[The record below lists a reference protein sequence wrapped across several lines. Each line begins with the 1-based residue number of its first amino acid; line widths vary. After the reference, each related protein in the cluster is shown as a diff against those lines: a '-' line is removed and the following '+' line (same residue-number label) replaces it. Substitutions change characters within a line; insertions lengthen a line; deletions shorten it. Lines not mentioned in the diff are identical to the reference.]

1 MKQGDNL
8 KPTTMEKKTIKQN
21 ANNIMWV
28 EYWIQKAHPSFEDYE
43 LFAERY
49 DDYRWICEIKLPLIE
64 KSVKSISEKEVNA
77 MLNASEKAAK
87 LIDEYMKEHPEL
99 KIINRFKGKRWEI
112 VSDETGKFL
121 SMGMSS
127 AWRREQGKQMEKMTK
142 DSLET
147 IKKAIK
153 RLAKINGTSKNLFIQ
168 VLDQSL
174 FDDGESIQ
182 DIMHEV
188 IDKIENNYHMSHTTT
203 VCYDKDGDSVI
214 AVGYTLPVN
223 KGGER

>member
-1 MKQGDNL
+1 MK
-8 KPTTMEKKTIKQN
+8 KIKFKKN

-28 EYWIQKAHPSFEDYE
+28 EYWIRKAHPSFEEYE
-43 LFAERY
+43 LTADKY

-127 AWRREQGKQMEKMTK
+127 AWRREQGKQMEKMMK
-142 DSLET
+142 DSIKT
-147 IKKAIK
+147 VKKAIK
-153 RLAKINGTSKNLFIQ
+153 KLAKINGTSKNLYIQ

-174 FDDGESIQ
+174 FDGDKTIEE
-182 DIMHEV
+182 IMHEV
-188 IDKIENNYHMSHTTT
+188 NVKIKNDYHISNMT

-214 AVGYTLPVN
+214 VVGYTIP
-223 KGGER
+223 KEEGGLN

>member
-1 MKQGDNL
+1 
-8 KPTTMEKKTIKQN
+8 MEKIKFKKN

-28 EYWIQKAHPSFEDYE
+28 EYWISKAHPSFEEYE
-43 LFAERY
+43 LTADKY
-49 DDYRWICEIKLPLIE
+49 DDYRWICEINLPLIN
-64 KSVKSISEKEVNA
+64 KTVKSISEKEINA

-87 LIDEYMKEHPEL
+87 LIDEYMKNHPEL
-99 KIINRFKGKRWEI
+99 EIRNVFKGKRWEI
-112 VSDETGKFL
+112 NGDENGKLL

-127 AWRREQGKQMEKMTK
+127 AWRSERGKQMEKMTK
-142 DSLET
+142 NSLET

-174 FDDGESIQ
+174 FDEDKSIQ
-182 DIMHEV
+182 DVMYEV
-188 IDKIENNYHMSHTTT
+188 NDKIENDYHMRNMT

-214 AVGYTLPVN
+214 VIGYTFPS
-223 KGGER
+223 KEGGLN

>member
-1 MKQGDNL
+1 
-8 KPTTMEKKTIKQN
+8 MENQQFKKN

-28 EYWIQKAHPSFEDYE
+28 EYWIRKAHPSFEEYE
-43 LFAERY
+43 LYAERY
-49 DDYRWICEIKLPLIE
+49 DDYRWICEIELPLIN
-64 KSVKSISEKEVNA
+64 KTVKSISEKEVNA
-77 MLNASEKAAK
+77 MLNVSEKAAK

-99 KIINRFKGKRWEI
+99 VIRNSFKGKRWEI

-127 AWRREQGKQMEKMTK
+127 AWRREQGKQMEKMTR

-147 IKKAIK
+147 VKKAIK

-174 FDDGESIQ
+174 FDEDKSIQ
-182 DIMHEV
+182 DIMYEV
-188 IDKIENNYHMSHTTT
+188 NDKIENDYHMTNMT

-214 AVGYTLPVN
+214 VVGYTFPSE
-223 KGGER
+223 KGGRN

>member
-1 MKQGDNL
+1 
-8 KPTTMEKKTIKQN
+8 MENQQFKKN

-28 EYWIQKAHPSFEDYE
+28 EYWIRKAHPSFEEYE
-43 LFAERY
+43 LYAERY
-49 DDYRWICEIKLPLIE
+49 DNYRWICEIELPIIN
-64 KSVKSISEKEVNA
+64 KTVKSISEKEVNA
-77 MLNASEKAAK
+77 MLNASGKAAK

-99 KIINRFKGKRWEI
+99 VIRNSFKGKRWEI

-142 DSLET
+142 DSLEAV
-147 IKKAIK
+147 KKAIK
-153 RLAKINGTSKNLFIQ
+153 RIAKINGTSKNLFIQ

-174 FDDGESIQ
+174 FDEDKPIR
-182 DIMHEV
+182 DIMYEV
-188 IDKIENNYHMSHTTT
+188 NDKIENDYHMTNMT

-214 AVGYTLPVN
+214 VVGYTFPSE
-223 KGGER
+223 KGGRN

>member
-1 MKQGDNL
+1 
-8 KPTTMEKKTIKQN
+8 MENQQFKKN

-28 EYWIQKAHPSFEDYE
+28 EYWIRKAHPSFEEYE
-43 LFAERY
+43 LYAERY
-49 DDYRWICEIKLPLIE
+49 DDYRWICEIELPLIN
-64 KSVKSISEKEVNA
+64 KTVKSISEKEVNA

-99 KIINRFKGKRWEI
+99 VIRNSFKGKRWEI

-127 AWRREQGKQMEKMTK
+127 AWRREQGKQMEKMTR

-147 IKKAIK
+147 VKKAIK

-174 FDDGESIQ
+174 FDEDKSIQ
-182 DIMHEV
+182 DIMYEV
-188 IDKIENNYHMSHTTT
+188 NDKIENDYHMSNMT

-214 AVGYTLPVN
+214 VVGYTFPSE
-223 KGGER
+223 KGGRN

>member
-1 MKQGDNL
+1 
-8 KPTTMEKKTIKQN
+8 MEIKRINQN

-28 EYWIQKAHPSFEDYE
+28 EYWIRKAHPSFEEYE

-77 MLNASEKAAK
+77 MLNASTKAVK
-87 LIDEYMKEHPEL
+87 LIDEYMKDHPEL

-112 VSDETGKFL
+112 VSDETGKFV

-153 RLAKINGTSKNLFIQ
+153 N
-168 VLDQSL
+168 
-174 FDDGESIQ
+174 
-182 DIMHEV
+182 
-188 IDKIENNYHMSHTTT
+188 
-203 VCYDKDGDSVI
+203 
-214 AVGYTLPVN
+214 
-223 KGGER
+223 

>member
-1 MKQGDNL
+1 
-8 KPTTMEKKTIKQN
+8 MENQQFKKN

-28 EYWIQKAHPSFEDYE
+28 EYWIRKAHPSFEEYE
-43 LFAERY
+43 LYAERY
-49 DDYRWICEIKLPLIE
+49 DDYRWICEIELPLIN
-64 KSVKSISEKEVNA
+64 KTVKSISEKEVNA

-99 KIINRFKGKRWEI
+99 VIRNSFKGKRWEI

-127 AWRREQGKQMEKMTK
+127 AWRREQGKQMEKMTR

-147 IKKAIK
+147 VKKAIK

-174 FDDGESIQ
+174 FDEDKSIQ
-182 DIMHEV
+182 DIMYEV
-188 IDKIENNYHMSHTTT
+188 NDKIENDYHMSNMT

-214 AVGYTLPVN
+214 VVGYTFPS
-223 KGGER
+223 KEGGLQ

>member
-1 MKQGDNL
+1 
-8 KPTTMEKKTIKQN
+8 MENQQFKKN

-28 EYWIQKAHPSFEDYE
+28 EYWIRKAHPSFEEYE
-43 LFAERY
+43 LYAERY
-49 DDYRWICEIKLPLIE
+49 DDYRWICEIELPLIN
-64 KSVKSISEKEVNA
+64 KTVKSISEKEVNA

-87 LIDEYMKEHPEL
+87 LINEYMKEHPEL
-99 KIINRFKGKRWEI
+99 VIRNSFKGKRWEI

-142 DSLET
+142 DSLEAV
-147 IKKAIK
+147 KKAIK
-153 RLAKINGTSKNLFIQ
+153 RIAKINGTSKNLFIQ

-174 FDDGESIQ
+174 FDEDKPIR
-182 DIMHEV
+182 DIMYEV
-188 IDKIENNYHMSHTTT
+188 NDKIENDYHMTNMT

-214 AVGYTLPVN
+214 VVGYTFPSE
-223 KGGER
+223 KGGRN

>member
-1 MKQGDNL
+1 
-8 KPTTMEKKTIKQN
+8 MEKQQFKKN

-28 EYWIQKAHPSFEDYE
+28 EYWIRKAHPSFEEYE
-43 LFAERY
+43 LYAEKY
-49 DDYRWICEIKLPLIE
+49 DNYRWICEIELPLIN
-64 KSVKSISEKEVNA
+64 KTVKSISENEVNA

-87 LIDEYMKEHPEL
+87 LINEYMKEHPEL
-99 KIINRFKGKRWEI
+99 VIKNSFKGKRWEI
-112 VSDETGKFL
+112 VSDENGKFL

-127 AWRREQGKQMEKMTK
+127 AWRREQGKQMEKMTR

-147 IKKAIK
+147 VKKAIK

-174 FDDGESIQ
+174 FDEDKSIQ
-182 DIMHEV
+182 DIMYEV
-188 IDKIENNYHMSHTTT
+188 NDKIENDYHMSNMT

-214 AVGYTLPVN
+214 VVGYTFPS
-223 KGGER
+223 KEGGLQ

>member
-1 MKQGDNL
+1 
-8 KPTTMEKKTIKQN
+8 MENQQFKKN

-28 EYWIQKAHPSFEDYE
+28 EYWIRKAHPSFEEYE
-43 LFAERY
+43 LYAERY
-49 DDYRWICEIKLPLIE
+49 DDYRWICEIELPLIN
-64 KSVKSISEKEVNA
+64 KTVKSISEKEVNA

-87 LIDEYMKEHPEL
+87 LINEYMKEHPEL
-99 KIINRFKGKRWEI
+99 VIKNSFKGKRWEI

-142 DSLET
+142 DSLEAV
-147 IKKAIK
+147 KKAIK
-153 RLAKINGTSKNLFIQ
+153 RIAKINGTSKNLFIQ

-174 FDDGESIQ
+174 FDEDKPIR
-182 DIMHEV
+182 DIMYEV
-188 IDKIENNYHMSHTTT
+188 NDKIENDYHMTNMT

-214 AVGYTLPVN
+214 VVGYTFPSE
-223 KGGER
+223 KGGRN

>member
-1 MKQGDNL
+1 
-8 KPTTMEKKTIKQN
+8 MENKKITKN

-28 EYWIQKAHPSFEDYE
+28 EYWIRKAHPSFEEYE
-43 LFAERY
+43 LYAEKY
-49 DDYRWICEIKLPLIE
+49 DNYRWICEIELPLIN
-64 KSVKSISEKEVNA
+64 KTVKSISEKEVNA

-99 KIINRFKGKRWEI
+99 VIRNSFKGKRWEI
-112 VSDETGKFL
+112 VSDENGKFL

-127 AWRREQGKQMEKMTK
+127 AWRREQGKQMEKMTR

-147 IKKAIK
+147 VKKAIK

-174 FDDGESIQ
+174 FDEDKSIQ
-182 DIMHEV
+182 DIMYEV
-188 IDKIENNYHMSHTTT
+188 NDKIENDYHMSNMT

-214 AVGYTLPVN
+214 VVGYTFPS
-223 KGGER
+223 KEGGLQ

>member
-1 MKQGDNL
+1 
-8 KPTTMEKKTIKQN
+8 MENQQFKKN

-28 EYWIQKAHPSFEDYE
+28 EYWIRKAHPSFEDYE
-43 LFAERY
+43 LYAERY
-49 DDYRWICEIKLPLIE
+49 DDYRWICEIELPLIN
-64 KSVKSISEKEVNA
+64 KTVKSISEKEVNA

-99 KIINRFKGKRWEI
+99 VIRNSFKGKRWEI

-142 DSLET
+142 DSLEAV
-147 IKKAIK
+147 KKAIK
-153 RLAKINGTSKNLFIQ
+153 RIAKINGTSKNLFIQ

-174 FDDGESIQ
+174 FDEDKPIR
-182 DIMHEV
+182 DIMYEV
-188 IDKIENNYHMSHTTT
+188 NDKIENDYHMTNMT

-214 AVGYTLPVN
+214 VVGYTFPSE
-223 KGGER
+223 KGGRN

>member
-1 MKQGDNL
+1 
-8 KPTTMEKKTIKQN
+8 MENQQFKKN

-28 EYWIQKAHPSFEDYE
+28 EYWIRKAHPSFEEYE
-43 LFAERY
+43 LYAERY
-49 DDYRWICEIKLPLIE
+49 DDYRWICEIELPLIN
-64 KSVKSISEKEVNA
+64 KTVKSISEKEVNA

-99 KIINRFKGKRWEI
+99 VIRNSFKGKRWEI

-127 AWRREQGKQMEKMTK
+127 AWRREQGKQMEKMTR

-147 IKKAIK
+147 VKKAIK

-174 FDDGESIQ
+174 FDEDKSIQ
-182 DIMHEV
+182 DIMYEV
-188 IDKIENNYHMSHTTT
+188 NDKIENDYHMTNMT

-214 AVGYTLPVN
+214 VVGYTFPSE
-223 KGGER
+223 KGGRN

>member
-1 MKQGDNL
+1 
-8 KPTTMEKKTIKQN
+8 MENQQFKKN

-28 EYWIQKAHPSFEDYE
+28 EYWIRKAHPSFEEYE
-43 LFAERY
+43 LYAERY
-49 DDYRWICEIKLPLIE
+49 DDYRWICEIELPLIN
-64 KSVKSISEKEVNA
+64 KTVKSISEKEVNA

-99 KIINRFKGKRWEI
+99 VIRNSFKGKRWEI

-142 DSLET
+142 DSLEAV
-147 IKKAIK
+147 KKAIK
-153 RLAKINGTSKNLFIQ
+153 RIAKINGTSKNLFIQ

-174 FDDGESIQ
+174 FDEDKPIR
-182 DIMHEV
+182 DIMYEAN
-188 IDKIENNYHMSHTTT
+188 DKIENDYHMTNMT

-214 AVGYTLPVN
+214 VVGYTFPSE
-223 KGGER
+223 KGGHN

>member
-1 MKQGDNL
+1 
-8 KPTTMEKKTIKQN
+8 MEKQQFKKN

-28 EYWIQKAHPSFEDYE
+28 EYWIRKAHPSFEEYE
-43 LFAERY
+43 LYAERY
-49 DDYRWICEIKLPLIE
+49 DDYRWICEIELPLIN
-64 KSVKSISEKEVNA
+64 KTVKSISEKEVNA

-87 LIDEYMKEHPEL
+87 LINEYMKEHPEL
-99 KIINRFKGKRWEI
+99 VIKNSFKGKRWEI
-112 VSDETGKFL
+112 VSDENGKFL

-127 AWRREQGKQMEKMTK
+127 AWRREQGKQMEKMTR

-153 RLAKINGTSKNLFIQ
+153 KLAKINGTSKNLFIQ

-174 FDDGESIQ
+174 FDEDKSIQ
-182 DIMHEV
+182 DIMYEV
-188 IDKIENNYHMSHTTT
+188 NDKIENDYHMSNMT

-214 AVGYTLPVN
+214 VVGYTFPSKEGDLQ
-223 KGGER
+223 